1 MEDKMQKHILD
12 RALWKSSNRGDEWAK
27 RRMAAWKAL
36 PAPRVSWE
44 QFKRTW
50 KENK

>member
-1 MEDKMQKHILD
+1 MKNDKLKKQT
-12 RALWKSSNRGDEWAK
+12 DECAK

-36 PAPRVSWE
+36 PEQRVSWE
-44 QFKRTW
+44 QFKSTW